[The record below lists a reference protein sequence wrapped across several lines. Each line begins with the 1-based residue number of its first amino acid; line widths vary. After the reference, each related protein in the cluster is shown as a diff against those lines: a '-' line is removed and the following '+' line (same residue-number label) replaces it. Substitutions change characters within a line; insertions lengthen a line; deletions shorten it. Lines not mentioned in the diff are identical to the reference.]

1 TIHPTLRRHHGHHFP
16 HALAHTHTHGLTPTT
31 TTPATANT
39 PTLPTYPFQHHTYW
53 IDTPT
58 NTGDATTLGLHHTTH
73 PLLRATVT
81 IASDGGLLAT
91 GRLSITEQPWLAD
104 HAVLGTVIVPG
115 AALVDLVLHAADAA
129 GCDTVE
135 ELTLETPLV
144 VPEAGAVRIQV
155 IVSAPDE
162 QGRRPVGV
170 HSAAGADATEGWVR
184 NATGFLAVGDAAPPV
199 EPASAWPPVGAEPL
213 ELDGVYAGLA
223 ASGYEYG
230 PVFQGLT
237 AAWSDGE
244 SRYAEVELP
253 KETEVD
259 GFGLHPALLDA
270 ALHAM
275 GLARESDGVRLPFAW
290 SGVRLHATG
299 ATAARVRIAPAGT
312 DAPNAVTIT
321 LTDATGAPVATV
333 EALSTRRI
341 SEEQVAAL
349 RTTGKDDPLFSV
361 EWIADPAARGAT
373 VDRGGWAVLGTTE
386 HPDLDALAATGPA
399 PELVLLPVRTT
410 TVTDPAETPAAVREV
425 LADTL
430 ATLQDWLTDA
440 RYADSRLA
448 VVTSGAV
455 AVRPGEPL
463 DALTTA
469 PLWGLVGSALAE
481 NPDRF
486 ALADVDG
493 DPAACVPGLLSGEE
507 TRVAVRDGVTYVPR
521 MTRLAPGT
529 RTVAPMAE
537 GTVLITGAT
546 GTLGRLVA
554 EHLVTEHGARRLV
567 LTSRSGLRAEGSAE
581 LVERLAT
588 LGAEVTLAACD
599 VADRT
604 SLTELL
610 AEIPEEYPLTAVFHA
625 AGVLDDG
632 VLSGLTPE
640 RIEPVLRAKADS
652 AWLLHELT
660 AAHDP
665 AHFVLFS
672 SIAGVLGSAGQANYA
687 AANLFL
693 DALAAHRHALGR
705 PAVSIAWGRWAQTS
719 AMTAALDEADLARM
733 ARGGLRPIG
742 AAEGLALL
750 DSALRQDRA
759 AVAAT
764 RFDQAALRSGVVPP
778 LLRGLVRVPA
788 RRQAEAGGAAAL
800 LQRLA
805 ALPEAERESALG
817 EVVRLQVATVLGGGS
832 ADSVPED
839 RKFKELGFDSLA
851 AVELRN
857 RLGATFGRKLPATLV
872 FDHPTPQAITR
883 FLLAGLVP
891 AESQQSPVIAE
902 LDRLEAVL
910 ARLTPDEQR
919 DKEITVRLQTVL
931 AQWTAEHRAGPETE
945 ESVADRIQDAST
957 DEVLAFIDNE
967 LGRSMQS

>member
-1 TIHPTLRRHHGHHFP
+1 
-16 HALAHTHTHGLTPTT
+16 
-31 TTPATANT
+31 
-39 PTLPTYPFQHHTYW
+39 
-53 IDTPT
+53 
-58 NTGDATTLGLHHTTH
+58 ATTLGLAHTTH

-81 IASDGGLLAT
+81 IASDNSVLLT
-91 GRLSITEQPWLAD
+91 GRLSTADQPWLAD

-155 IVSAPDE
+155 VVGAPDE

-170 HSAAGADATEGWVR
+170 HSAGAGADAADGWVR

-199 EPASAWPPVGAEPL
+199 EPVTAWPPAGAERL
-213 ELDGVYAGLA
+213 ELAGVYAGLA

-237 AAWSDGE
+237 AAWQDGE
-244 SRYAEVELP
+244 LRYAEVALP
-253 KETEVD
+253 EETAVD
-259 GFGLHPALLDA
+259 GFGIHPALLDA

-299 ATAARVRIAPAGT
+299 ATAARVRIAPAGAE
-312 DAPNAVTIT
+312 APDAVTIT
-321 LTDATGAPVATV
+321 LTDASGGPVATV

-341 SEEQVAAL
+341 SEEQLAAL
-349 RTTGKDDPLFSV
+349 RTTGEDPLFSV
-361 EWIADPAARGAT
+361 EWVADTSARGAT
-373 VDRGGWAVLGTTE
+373 ADRGGWAVLGTTE
-386 HPDLDALAATGPA
+386 YPDLDALAAAGPA
-399 PELVLLPVRTT
+399 PDLVLLPVRSGDADA
-410 TVTDPAETPAAVREV
+410 TDTPAAVREA
-425 LADTL
+425 LTGTL
-430 ATLQDWLTDA
+430 ATLRAWL
-440 RYADSRLA
+440 ADERFAESRLA
-448 VVTSGAV
+448 VVTNGAV
-455 AVRPGEPL
+455 AVHAGESL
-463 DALTTA
+463 DALATA

-493 DPAACVPGLLSGEE
+493 DPAACVPGLLPGEE

-529 RTVAPMAE
+529 RTVAPME
-537 GTVLITGAT
+537 TGTVLITGAT

-554 EHLVTEHGARRLV
+554 EHLVTAHGARRLL
-567 LTSRSGLRAEGSAE
+567 LTSRSGARAEGAAE
-581 LVERLAT
+581 LVERLAA
-588 LGAEVTLAACD
+588 LGAEVDLVACD
-599 VADRT
+599 VADRAA
-604 SLTELL
+604 LTALL
-610 AEIPEEYPLTAVFHA
+610 AGIPAEHPLTGVFHA

-660 AAHDP
+660 GDP

-687 AANLFL
+687 AANVFL
-693 DALAAHRHALGR
+693 DALAEHRRARGR
-705 PAVSIAWGRWAQTS
+705 SAVSIAWGRWEQEST
-719 AMTAALDEADLARM
+719 MTAALDEADLARM

-759 AVAAT
+759 TVAAT

-788 RRQAEAGGAAAL
+788 RRQADAGGAAAL
-800 LQRLA
+800 LERLA
-805 ALPEAERESALG
+805 ALPEAEREPALG

-832 ADSVPED
+832 ADSVPAD

-857 RLGATFGRKLPATLV
+857 RLSATFGRKLPATLV

-883 FLLAGLVP
+883 FLLAGLAP
-891 AESQQSPVIAE
+891 ADARKSPALAE

-910 ARLTPDEQR
+910 AGLAPDEQR

-931 AQWTAEHRAGPETE
+931 AQWTAEQRGGPAAE
-945 ESVADRIQDAST
+945 ESVAERIQDASA